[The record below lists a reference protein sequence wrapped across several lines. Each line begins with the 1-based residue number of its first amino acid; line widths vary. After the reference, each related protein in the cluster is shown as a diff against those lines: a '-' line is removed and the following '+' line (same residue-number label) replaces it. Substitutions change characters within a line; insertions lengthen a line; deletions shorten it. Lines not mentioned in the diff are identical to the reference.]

1 MKGSSTD
8 CANQAPT
15 AFASGAWPELAS
27 WLQPSSHNPANHDF
41 LHRESAKWSHAS
53 REQVFRQAQEGNDAD
68 RPPRSQAFPRQFGAL
83 TFAYHAKRS
92 GNCPGAASR
101 SAALPLERHLRFAGK
116 SRPTVVRSS
125 IHHGGVSLPRTSGT
139 LNSPHPVSLS
149 ADLSF
154 AGNAATHSLRSRGWL
169 DAGARLQS
177 WQWAAN
183 MDVWTTWLK

>member
-27 WLQPSSHNPANHDF
+27 WLQPSSHNPANHDI
-41 LHRESAKWSHAS
+41 LYRESAKWSHAS

-116 SRPTVVRSS
+116 SRPTSSAHQSPWGSFPSQNIGNSEQPPPCFLVGRSF
-125 IHHGGVSLPRTSGT
+125 LC
-139 LNSPHPVSLS
+139 
-149 ADLSF
+149 
-154 AGNAATHSLRSRGWL
+154 W
-169 DAGARLQS
+169 
-177 WQWAAN
+177 
-183 MDVWTTWLK
+183 